1 MSSCSCPP
9 LGKAWKALA
18 LYLMSFNNKQAPPPL
33 PTVAHLVSLQCS
45 RDSSADVMAPVITSQ
60 RAEVPRLCYLVVY
73 RKPLSSALQP
83 GNSLGI
89 HSKALLSAEVFKAQD
104 GGLSL
109 AS

>member
-9 LGKAWKALA
+9 LGKVESL
-18 LYLMSFNNKQAPPPL
+18 SFVPHVIQQQASPP

-45 RDSSADVMAPVITSQ
+45 RDSSADVVAPVITSQ

>member
-9 LGKAWKALA
+9 LGKVESL
-18 LYLMSFNNKQAPPPL
+18 SFVPHVIQQQASPPPPL
-33 PTVAHLVSLQCS
+33 CS
-45 RDSSADVMAPVITSQ
+45 RDSSADVVAPVITSQ